1 MSMMRLSSAS
11 TQPPQKPAMA
21 PMSVPMHT
29 TMIVVSR
36 PTDSEVR
43 VPYTV
48 RANTSQPW
56 KS

>member
-1 MSMMRLSSAS
+1 MRLSSAS